1 MEKDLQD
8 RFKSDSE
15 SDAVL
20 SEKGISIQYQ
30 LFHDVFRKFEEE
42 LKRNFDSSRGLDG
55 YEYLDFHGL
64 EPNLQ
69 GGFEGSISFES
80 NMIKIS
86 RFHIPFHSFHLFLPE
101 LLIDGFVLGVGC
113 NNGFNQALKVSR
125 V

>member
-8 RFKSDSE
+8 RFNSDSE

-20 SEKGISIQYQ
+20 SAKGISTEYQ
-30 LFHDVFRKFEEE
+30 LFHNVFRKFEEE

-69 GGFEGSISFES
+69 AGSEGAISFES
-80 NMIKIS
+80 NIIKIH
-86 RFHIPFHSFHLFLPE
+86 RFYIPFDLFNHIVPG
-101 LLIDGFVLGVGC
+101 LLIDDFVIGVGWS
-113 NNGFNQALKVSR
+113 NGFNQA
-125 V
+125 